1 MPTAYPAEFR
11 RRAIALVE
19 AGQSVAKTASDLGV
33 TQATLYN
40 WVKQDKIDR
49 GLMSGRT
56 TTESKE
62 LRRARMRIRVL
73 EAEVEILRRANDL
86 LGEGARRPKGS
97 TRRSTFSSA
106 PGSRSNSAV
115 ECSTSLPRTT
125 KPIETARCLPR
136 RYDASG

>member
-1 MPTAYPAEFR
+1 MGQPMPTAYPAEFR

-19 AGQSVAKTASDLGV
+19 AGQSVARTASDLGV

-62 LRRARMRIRVL
+62 LRRARMRICEL
-73 EAEVEILRRANDL
+73 EAAVEILRRTNEL

-97 TRRSTFSSA
+97 TR
-106 PGSRSNSAV
+106 
-115 ECSTSLPRTT
+115 
-125 KPIETARCLPR
+125 
-136 RYDASG
+136 